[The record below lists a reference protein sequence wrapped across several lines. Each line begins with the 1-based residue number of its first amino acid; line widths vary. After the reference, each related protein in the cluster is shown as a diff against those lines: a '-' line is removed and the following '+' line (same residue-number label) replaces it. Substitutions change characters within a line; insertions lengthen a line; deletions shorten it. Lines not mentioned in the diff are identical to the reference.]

1 MTSRKAQTEVKCRAL
16 IGSILSATALL
27 SSVPVLAQDDTEEE
41 GRQETEDSSS
51 TIVVTATRTEKLLL
65 ETPAAI
71 TVQNIDEL
79 RELGFT
85 YGTDEFRGVPGVFFR
100 RGEGDGDEFPFVT
113 IRGVTGN
120 HGNDTFLALIDG
132 IPFVGPDEEVLL
144 TEVPYRSVENVEI
157 VRGPVSALYGRG
169 AIAGAVNYITRTPTG
184 SGGRIDLT
192 GGSDDYYRIA
202 AGIEGASG
210 DFAFLI
216 DGAYENYEGW
226 RENSARETLNLFAKG
241 IWSPTDRTTLTAY
254 LSYIN
259 REAEVPST
267 IPTLADGTIVD
278 VIGGRESFLGL
289 LPTRNDTEGF
299 IGALRLEHEFSDD
312 LSIQLTGHARNF
324 DSDVR
329 LNFYDAFGFDPSR
342 NVMAINGF
350 DSQTD
355 ATVYVGEALLNW
367 QSGSHTIVA
376 GVSAERATLEEEDRW
391 TGQFGFTFECGFAF
405 YLVEIDYTTGELLNL
420 DNPCFVTDQ
429 LRTRADTTNTFWS
442 AFIQDEIALT
452 PELTL
457 TLGAR
462 YDAFDRTVE
471 FDVLGTLPTDD
482 VAEGDEGAFA
492 PKASLAYDYGPG
504 LLYVSYGR
512 GFNSNF
518 GPVFQWD
525 TSQFARVERP
535 TTIDSF
541 EIGWKGTAWD
551 GRFEWEAAL
560 FYLEQR
566 NRRLFVANPDP
577 MGPSTLATTGQKFSS
592 RGLETSFRI
601 YPSDRTKITVNYT
614 YLDPEWDELILTSF
628 GGEIDL
634 TGTDPTGVA
643 DHIVYVELNQD
654 ITDWLTARAS
664 YEYYSDYQVTQAN
677 NVPKRGA
684 FDLVNLS
691 ATARIPGYDGLLL
704 SASVLNLFDNE
715 YFYFFGGLRE
725 AATNVTPGPPRQFRA
740 TLRKTF

>member
-1 MTSRKAQTEVKCRAL
+1 MYKGGSWGAGYAL
-16 IGSILSATALL
+16 ILAGVSALM
-27 SSVPVLAQDDTEEE
+27 PAQA
-41 GRQETEDSSS
+41 QETENSNNQD
-51 TIVVTATRTEKLLL
+51 TIVVTATRTAKPLL

-71 TVQNIDEL
+71 TVQNLDDL

-144 TEVPYRSVENVEI
+144 TEIPYGSVENVEI

-169 AIAGAVNYITRTPTG
+169 AIAGAVNYLTRTPTRNG
-184 SGGRIDLT
+184 ARLEFT
-192 GGSDDYYRIA
+192 GGSDDYYRAA
-202 AGIEGASG
+202 AGVEGVFG
-210 DFAFLI
+210 DFSLLA
-216 DGAYENYEGW
+216 DAAYENYEGW
-226 RENSARETLNLFAKG
+226 RENSARETVNLFLKG
-241 IWSPTDRTTLTAY
+241 VWSPTDQTALTAY

-259 REAEVPST
+259 RDAEVPST
-267 IPTLADGTIVD
+267 IPTLSDGTIVD

-289 LPTRNDTEGF
+289 APTRNDVEGF
-299 IGALRLEHEFSDD
+299 IGALRLNHDFSDN
-312 LSIQLTGHARNF
+312 LSIQITGHARQF

-350 DSQTD
+350 ASQTD
-355 ATVYVGEALLNW
+355 AKVFVGEAIVNW
-367 QSGSHTIVA
+367 ETGRHNIVA
-376 GVSAERATLEEEDRW
+376 GVSGERATLDEEDRW
-391 TGQFGFTFECGFAF
+391 TGQFGFTFDCGFAF
-405 YLVEIDYTTGELLNL
+405 YLVEIDYTTGEVLNR
-420 DNPCFVTDQ
+420 DNPCFVNDQ
-429 LRTRADTTNTFWS
+429 LRTAADTTNSFWS
-442 AFIQDEIALT
+442 TFVQDEIALT
-452 PELTL
+452 SNLTL
-457 TLGAR
+457 TVGAR
-462 YDAFDRTVE
+462 YDAFRRKVD
-471 FDVLGTLPTDD
+471 FDVLGTFPTDE

-504 LLYVSYGR
+504 LIYASYGR

-541 EIGWKGTAWD
+541 EIGWKGAAFE
-551 GRFEWEAAL
+551 GRFEWEGAL

-577 MGPSTLATTGQKFSS
+577 MGPSSLATTGQKFSS
-592 RGLETSFRI
+592 RGVETSFRF
-601 YPSDRTKITVNYT
+601 YPTGGTKLVVNYT
-614 YLDPEWDELILTSF
+614 YLDPEWDELILSSF

-643 DHIVYVELNQD
+643 DHIVYIEVNQD
-654 ITDWLTARAS
+654 ITNWLSARAT

-677 NVPKRGA
+677 NVPERGA

-691 ATARIPGYDGLLL
+691 ATARLPGRDDFSL
-704 SASVLNLFDNE
+704 SLSVLNLFDNE

>member
-1 MTSRKAQTEVKCRAL
+1 MNWGDSKSATIAL
-16 IGSILSATALL
+16 IAAGVITTAP
-27 SSVPVLAQDDTEEE
+27 SHAQNESEE
-41 GRQETEDSSS
+41 GGD
-51 TIVVTATRTEKLLL
+51 TIVVTATRTEKPLL
-65 ETPAAI
+65 ETPAAV
-71 TVQNIDEL
+71 TVKNLDEL
-79 RELGFT
+79 REIGFT

-144 TEVPYRSVENVEI
+144 TEIPYGSVENVEI

-169 AIAGAVNYITRTPTG
+169 AIAGAVNYLTRTPTRNG
-184 SGGRIDLT
+184 ARLEFT
-192 GGSDDYYRIA
+192 GGSDDYYRA
-202 AGIEGASG
+202 AGGVEGVIG
-210 DFAFLI
+210 DVAILA
-216 DGAYENYEGW
+216 DAAYENYDGW
-226 RENSARETLNLFAKG
+226 RENSARETVNLFLKSV
-241 IWSPTDRTTLTAY
+241 WSPTDETALTAY

-259 REAEVPST
+259 RDAEVPST
-267 IPTLADGTIVD
+267 IPTLSDGTIVD
-278 VIGGRESFLGL
+278 VVGERRSFLGL
-289 LPTRNDTEGF
+289 RPTRNNVEGF
-299 IGALRLEHEFSDD
+299 IGALRLNHEFADN
-312 LSIQLTGHARNF
+312 LNIQVTGHARRF

-350 DSQTD
+350 ASQNE
-355 ATVYVGEALLNW
+355 ATVFVGEAIVNW
-367 QSGSHTIVA
+367 ESGRHNIVA
-376 GVSAERATLEEEDRW
+376 GVSGERASLHEEDRW

-405 YLVEIDYTTGELLNL
+405 YLVEIDYTTGDLLNL
-420 DNPCFVTDQ
+420 DNPCFVNDQ
-429 LRTRADTTNTFWS
+429 LRTSADTTNTFWS
-442 AFIQDEIALT
+442 AFVQDEITLT
-452 PELTL
+452 QNLTL
-457 TLGAR
+457 TVGAR
-462 YDAFDRTVE
+462 YDAFRRRVE
-471 FDVLGTLPTDD
+471 FDVLGTFPTDD

-504 LLYVSYGR
+504 LIYASYGR

-518 GPVFQWD
+518 GPIFQWD

-541 EIGWKGTAWD
+541 ELGWKGAAMD

-566 NRRLFVANPDP
+566 NRRLFVSNPDP

-592 RGLETSFRI
+592 RGVETSFRF
-601 YPSDRTKITVNYT
+601 YPTDATKLTINYT
-614 YLDPEWDELILTSF
+614 YLDPEWDELILSSF
-628 GGEIDL
+628 DGDIDL

-643 DHIVYVELNQD
+643 DHIVYVELNQNL
-654 ITDWLTARAS
+654 TDWLSARAT

-691 ATARIPGYDGLLL
+691 VTARLPGRDDFSLSL
-704 SASVLNLFDNE
+704 SALNLFDNE
-715 YFYFFGGLRE
+715 YYYFFGGLRE
-725 AATNVTPGPPRQFRA
+725 AATNVTPGTPRQFRA
-740 TLRKTF
+740 TLRKSF

>member
-1 MTSRKAQTEVKCRAL
+1 MACLASVPVSAQTEPKAD
-16 IGSILSATALL
+16 
-27 SSVPVLAQDDTEEE
+27 QDVETDT
-41 GRQETEDSSS
+41 

-65 ETPAAI
+65 KTPAAV
-71 TVQNIDEL
+71 TVQNLDEL
-79 RELGFT
+79 RERGFT

-144 TEVPYRSVENVEI
+144 TEIPYGSVENVEI

-169 AIAGAVNYITRTPTG
+169 AIAGAVNYLTRTPTG
-184 SGGRIDLT
+184 SGGRLEVT
-192 GGSDDYYRIA
+192 GGSDDYYRVA
-202 AGIEGASG
+202 GGIEGVAG
-210 DFAFLI
+210 DVAFLI
-216 DGAYENYEGW
+216 DGTYENYEGW
-226 RENSARETLNLFAKG
+226 RENSARETVNLFAKG
-241 IWSPTDRTTLTAY
+241 VWSPSDQTKLTAY

-259 REAEVPST
+259 RDAEVPSA

-278 VIGGRESFLGL
+278 VMGGRESFLGL
-289 LPTRNDTEGF
+289 PPTNNDVEGF
-299 IGALRLEHEFSDD
+299 IAALRLNHEFADGISV
-312 LSIQLTGHARNF
+312 QLTGHARHF

-350 DSQTD
+350 ASQTES
-355 ATVYVGEALLNW
+355 TVYVGEALLNW
-367 QSGSHTIVA
+367 ETGSHNIVA

-405 YLVEIDYTTGELLNL
+405 YLVEIDYTTGAVLNG

-429 LRTRADTTNTFWS
+429 LRTAADTTNTFWS
-442 AFIQDEIALT
+442 AFIQDEISLT
-452 PELTL
+452 DKLTL
-457 TLGAR
+457 TLGVR
-462 YDAFDRTVE
+462 YDAFRRKVN
-471 FDVLGTLPTDD
+471 FDVLGTIPTDD
-482 VAEGDEGAFA
+482 IAEGDEGAFA

-504 LLYVSYGR
+504 LIYASYGR

-541 EIGWKGTAWD
+541 EVGWKGSAWD

-560 FYLEQR
+560 FYLQQK
-566 NRRLFVANPDP
+566 NRRLFVSNPDP

-592 RGLETSFRI
+592 RGIETSFRI
-601 YPSDRTKITVNYT
+601 RPVDGTKITFNYT
-614 YLDPEWDELILTSF
+614 YLDPEWDELILNSF
-628 GGEIDL
+628 GGPIDL

-643 DHIVYVELNQD
+643 SHIVYAEINQD
-654 ITDWLTARAS
+654 ITDWLSATAT

-677 NVPKRGA
+677 NVQKRGA

-691 ATARIPGYDGLLL
+691 ATARLPRRDDVSL
-704 SASVLNLFDNE
+704 SLSVLNLFDNE
-715 YFYFFGGLRE
+715 YFYHFGGLRD
-725 AATNVTPGPPRQFRA
+725 AATNVTPGTPRQIRA
-740 TLRKTF
+740 TLRKKF

>member
-1 MTSRKAQTEVKCRAL
+1 MYKCGPQSAGYAL
-16 IGSILSATALL
+16 IIA
-27 SSVPVLAQDDTEEE
+27 SVMAAMPTQA
-41 GRQETEDSSS
+41 QETEDTNEKD
-51 TIVVTATRTEKLLL
+51 TIVVTATRTEKPLLK
-65 ETPAAI
+65 TPAAV
-71 TVQNIDEL
+71 TVQNLDNL

-144 TEVPYRSVENVEI
+144 TEVPYGSVENVEI

-169 AIAGAVNYITRTPTG
+169 AIAGAVNYLTRTPTKNG
-184 SGGRIDLT
+184 ARLEFT
-192 GGSDDYYRIA
+192 GGSDDYYRA
-202 AGIEGASG
+202 AGGVEGVFG
-210 DFAFLI
+210 DLSVLA
-216 DGAYENYEGW
+216 DGSYEKYDGW
-226 RENSARETLNLFAKG
+226 RENSERETVNLFLKG
-241 IWSPTDRTTLTAY
+241 VWSPTDQTALTGY

-259 REAEVPST
+259 RDAEVPST
-267 IPTLADGTIVD
+267 IPTLSDGTIVD
-278 VIGGRESFLGL
+278 VVGGSETFLGL
-289 LPTRNDTEGF
+289 PPTNNDVEGF
-299 IGALRLEHEFSDD
+299 IGALRLNHEFADNLD
-312 LSIQLTGHARNF
+312 IQITGHARQF

-350 DSQTD
+350 ASQTD
-355 ATVYVGEALLNW
+355 STVFVGEALINW
-367 QSGSHTIVA
+367 ETGRHNIVA
-376 GVSAERATLEEEDRW
+376 GMSAERATMEETDRW
-391 TGQFGFTFECGFAF
+391 TGQFGFTFACGFAF
-405 YLVEIDYTTGELLNL
+405 YLVEIDYTTGEVLNS
-420 DNPCFVTDQ
+420 DHPCFVNDQ
-429 LRTRADTTNTFWS
+429 LRTAADTTNKFWS
-442 AFIQDEIALT
+442 AFVQDEIALSSN
-452 PELTL
+452 LTL
-457 TLGAR
+457 TVGAR
-462 YDAFDRTVE
+462 YDAFDRKVE
-471 FDVLGTLPTDD
+471 FDVLGTLPTND

-504 LLYVSYGR
+504 LLYASYGR

-525 TSQFARVERP
+525 TSQYERVERP

-541 EIGWKGTAWD
+541 EVGWKGTALE
-551 GRFEWEAAL
+551 GRFEWETAL
-560 FYLEQR
+560 FYLQQK
-566 NRRLFVANPDP
+566 NRRIFVSNPDP

-592 RGLETSFRI
+592 RGLEMSLRA
-601 YPSDRTKITVNYT
+601 YPTDKTKLTVNYT
-614 YLDPEWDELILTSF
+614 YLDPEWDELIISSF
-628 GGEIDL
+628 GGDVDL
-634 TGTDPTGVA
+634 SGTDPTGVA

-654 ITDWLTARAS
+654 LTDWLSTRAT

-677 NVPKRGA
+677 NVQESGA

-691 ATARIPGYDGLLL
+691 ATARLPGRDDFSVSL
-704 SASVLNLFDNE
+704 SVLNLFDNE

>member
-1 MTSRKAQTEVKCRAL
+1 MYKGGSWGAGYAL
-16 IGSILSATALL
+16 IVASVLGLSPTQ
-27 SSVPVLAQDDTEEE
+27 AQDSEN
-41 GRQETEDSSS
+41 S
-51 TIVVTATRTEKLLL
+51 TDQDVIVVTATRTAKPLL

-71 TVQNIDEL
+71 TVQNLDDL

-144 TEVPYRSVENVEI
+144 TEIPYGSVENVEI

-169 AIAGAVNYITRTPTG
+169 AIAGAVNYLTRTPTRN
-184 SGGRIDLT
+184 GGRLEFT
-192 GGSDDYYRIA
+192 GGSDDYYRA
-202 AGIEGASG
+202 AGGVEGVLG
-210 DFAFLI
+210 DFSLLA
-216 DGAYENYEGW
+216 DAAYENYEGW
-226 RENSARETLNLFAKG
+226 RENSARVTVNVFLKG
-241 IWSPTDRTTLTAY
+241 VWSPTDQTALTAY

-259 REAEVPST
+259 RDAEVPST
-267 IPTLADGTIVD
+267 IPTLSDGTIVD

-289 LPTRNDTEGF
+289 APTSNDVEGF
-299 IGALRLEHEFSDD
+299 IGALRLNHDLAD
-312 LSIQLTGHARNF
+312 NLSIQVTGHARQF

-342 NVMAINGF
+342 NVTAINGF
-350 DSQTD
+350 ASQTD
-355 ATVYVGEALLNW
+355 AKVFVGEAIVNW
-367 QSGSHTIVA
+367 ETGRHNIVA
-376 GVSAERATLEEEDRW
+376 GVSGERAKLDEEDRW

-405 YLVEIDYTTGELLNL
+405 YLVEIDYTTGEILNR

-429 LRTRADTTNTFWS
+429 LRTAANTTNSFWS
-442 AFIQDEIALT
+442 AFVQDEIALT
-452 PELTL
+452 SDLTL
-457 TLGAR
+457 TVGAR
-462 YDAFDRTVE
+462 YDAFRRKVD
-471 FDVLGTLPTDD
+471 FDVLGTFPTDD
-482 VAEGDEGAFA
+482 IAEGDEGAFA

-504 LLYVSYGR
+504 LLYASYGR

-541 EIGWKGTAWD
+541 EIGWKGAAFD
-551 GRFEWEAAL
+551 GRFEWEGAL

-577 MGPSTLATTGQKFSS
+577 MGPSSLATTGQVFSS
-592 RGLETSFRI
+592 RGIETSFRF
-601 YPSDRTKITVNYT
+601 YPTYGTKLVVNYT
-614 YLDPEWDELILTSF
+614 YLDPEWDELVLSSF

-643 DHIVYVELNQD
+643 DHIVYVELNQN
-654 ITDWLTARAS
+654 ITDWLSARAT
-664 YEYYSDYQVTQAN
+664 YEYYSDYQLTQAN
-677 NVPKRGA
+677 NVPERGA

-691 ATARIPGYDGLLL
+691 ATARLPGRDDFSL
-704 SASVLNLFDNE
+704 SLSVLNLFDNE

>member
-1 MTSRKAQTEVKCRAL
+1 MYKGGSWGAGYAL
-16 IGSILSATALL
+16 IVAGVSALT
-27 SSVPVLAQDDTEEE
+27 PAQA
-41 GRQETEDSSS
+41 QETENSNNQDV
-51 TIVVTATRTEKLLL
+51 IVVTATRTEKPLL

-71 TVQNIDEL
+71 TVQNLDDL

-144 TEVPYRSVENVEI
+144 TEIPYGSVENVEI

-169 AIAGAVNYITRTPTG
+169 AIAGAVNYLTRTPTRNG
-184 SGGRIDLT
+184 ARLEFT
-192 GGSDDYYRIA
+192 GGSDDYYRA
-202 AGIEGASG
+202 AGGVEGVFG
-210 DFAFLI
+210 DFSLLA
-216 DGAYENYEGW
+216 DAAYENYEGW
-226 RENSARETLNLFAKG
+226 RENSARETVNLFLKG
-241 IWSPTDRTTLTAY
+241 VWSPTDQTALTAY

-259 REAEVPST
+259 RDAEVPST
-267 IPTLADGTIVD
+267 IPTLEDGTIVD

-289 LPTRNDTEGF
+289 APTSNDVEGF
-299 IGALRLEHEFSDD
+299 IGALRLNHDLAEN
-312 LSIQLTGHARNF
+312 LSIQVTGHARQF

-350 DSQTD
+350 ASQTD
-355 ATVYVGEALLNW
+355 AKVFVGEAIVNW
-367 QSGSHTIVA
+367 ETGRHNIVA
-376 GVSAERATLEEEDRW
+376 GVSGERATLDEEDRW

-405 YLVEIDYTTGELLNL
+405 YLVEIDYTTGEVLNR
-420 DNPCFVTDQ
+420 DNPCFVNDQ
-429 LRTRADTTNTFWS
+429 LRTAADTTNSFWS
-442 AFIQDEIALT
+442 TFVQDEIALT
-452 PELTL
+452 SNLTL
-457 TLGAR
+457 TVGAR
-462 YDAFDRTVE
+462 YDAFRRKVD
-471 FDVLGTLPTDD
+471 FDVLGTFPTDE

-504 LLYVSYGR
+504 LIYASYGR

-541 EIGWKGTAWD
+541 EIGWKGAGFD
-551 GRFEWEAAL
+551 GRFEWEGAL

-577 MGPSTLATTGQKFSS
+577 MGPSSLATTGQVFSS
-592 RGLETSFRI
+592 RGIETSFRF
-601 YPSDRTKITVNYT
+601 YPTDGTKLVVNYT
-614 YLDPEWDELILTSF
+614 YLDPEWDELILSSF

-654 ITDWLTARAS
+654 ITDWLSARAT

-677 NVPKRGA
+677 NVPERGA

-691 ATARIPGYDGLLL
+691 ATARLPGRDDFSL
-704 SASVLNLFDNE
+704 SLSVLNLFDNE